1 MRARKT
7 QEGRHSSLRRQR
19 HDSLPEGAIGRSSS
33 CEPPEFPGGTRP
45 EFSRAVIPASIAHR
59 FGDGDRIMSSQISV
73 LVSSRDRSLRYLLIA
88 CTLLVAIVSMLIG
101 IKASAAPLWSGV
113 AFSQQTINSARKG
126 DRLPLQLAS
135 EAGPARRIEVNAPR
149 LSIEHG
155 LPDGCEALAS
165 PLTRATVAQIAGRC
179 MS

>member
-1 MRARKT
+1 MRMEKT

-19 HDSLPEGAIGRSSS
+19 HDSPPGRRNRRSSS
-33 CEPPEFPGGTRP
+33 CQPPEFPGGTRP
-45 EFSRAVIPASIAHR
+45 EFSRALIPASIAHR
-59 FGDGDRIMSSQISV
+59 SGMGDCIMSSQIPA

-101 IKASAAPLWSGV
+101 IKASAAPLWSGA
-113 AFSQQTINSARKG
+113 AFPQQTINSARKG

-149 LSIEHG
+149 RSVEHG
-155 LPDGCEALAS
+155 LPDGCEAVAS
-165 PLTRATVAQIAGRC
+165 PLTRTTVSQIAGRC
-179 MS
+179 VS